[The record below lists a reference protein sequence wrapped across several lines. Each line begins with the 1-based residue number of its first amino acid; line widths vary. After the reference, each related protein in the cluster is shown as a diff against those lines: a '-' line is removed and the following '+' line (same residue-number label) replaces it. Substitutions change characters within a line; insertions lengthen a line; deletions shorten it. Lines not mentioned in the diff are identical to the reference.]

1 MLEKKYDWV
10 DRTLFLMFAYAHITD
25 WELADSER
33 EVIKSKTDFILKNID
48 GKEDHY
54 SSDQIE
60 LKMEIAYRYWNEL
73 QNESVD
79 DVLSELQKIAGEM
92 KSESWFD
99 HDFAKKMIG
108 FLYEVARAD
117 GVVLDNEKFSIED
130 LSSLWEL
137 ESTF

>member
-10 DRTLFLMFAYAHITD
+10 DRTLFLMFDYAHITD
-25 WELADSER
+25 WDLGESDR

-48 GKEDHY
+48 GKEDDY

-60 LKMEIAYRYWNEL
+60 LKMKIAYRYWNEI

-79 DVLSELQKIAGEM
+79 DVLRELQKIAGEM

-99 HDFAKKMIG
+99 QDFAKKMIG
-108 FLYEVARAD
+108 FLYEVAKAD
-117 GVVLDNEKFSIED
+117 GVGLDNEKFSIEE
-130 LSSLWEL
+130 LSALWEL

>member
-48 GKEDHY
+48 GKEDDY

-60 LKMEIAYRYWNEL
+60 LKMKIAYRYWNEI

-92 KSESWFD
+92 KPES
-99 HDFAKKMIG
+99 
-108 FLYEVARAD
+108 
-117 GVVLDNEKFSIED
+117 
-130 LSSLWEL
+130 
-137 ESTF
+137 